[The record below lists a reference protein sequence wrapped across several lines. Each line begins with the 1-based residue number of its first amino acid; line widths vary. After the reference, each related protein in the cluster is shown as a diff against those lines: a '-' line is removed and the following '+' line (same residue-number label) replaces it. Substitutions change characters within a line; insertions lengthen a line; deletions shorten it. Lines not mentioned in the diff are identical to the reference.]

1 MTSPL
6 ASVTFK
12 MASTRKVFVEE
23 TDENFEFLTDI
34 LFRFLT
40 FDDAKIPI
48 VSIVEKIR
56 PSSHIAGHTFEGQC
70 TSKFQGVRY
79 TNGSPYQSLQSSLP
93 ALRTSLTP
101 TNKPHKNPRLLERRY
116 RQKSREAVKGQ
127 Q

>member
-12 MASTRKVFVEE
+12 MVSTRKVFVEE

-48 VSIVEKIR
+48 VSIVKKIR

-70 TSKFQGVRY
+70 TSKFRE
-79 TNGSPYQSLQSSLP
+79 LD
-93 ALRTSLTP
+93 TP
-101 TNKPHKNPRLLERRY
+101 MDPHINPFKVHFLHFEHR
-116 RQKSREAVKGQ
+116 
-127 Q
+127 